1 MMITLVKTPGKVA
14 VESDLNG
21 VEAIYNKVAPNDYPE
36 FVTFDEKYKIGMY
49 VSDSGRL
56 SLSGKNFV
64 FNNRIVYGTVV
75 FVGLDKKGFP
85 VSLKKVQRA
94 VIQDYL
100 DHKSLR

>member
-1 MMITLVKTPGKVA
+1 MITLVKIPGKVA
-14 VESDLNG
+14 VESDLSG

-36 FVTFDEKYKIGMY
+36 FVTFDEKYRIGMY

-75 FVGLDKKGFP
+75 FVGLDKEGSP

>member
-1 MMITLVKTPGKVA
+1 MITLVKIPGKVA
-14 VESDLNG
+14 VESDLSD
-21 VEAIYNKVAPNDYPE
+21 VEAICNKVAPNDYPE

-49 VSDSGRL
+49 VSDSGRF
-56 SLSGKNFV
+56 SVSGKNFV

-75 FVGLDKKGFP
+75 FVGLDKEGSP
-85 VSLKKVQRA
+85 VSLKKVQKA

>member
-1 MMITLVKTPGKVA
+1 MITLVKIPGKIA
-14 VESDLNG
+14 VKSDLSG
-21 VEAIYNKVAPNDYPE
+21 SEEIYNKVAPNDYPE

-56 SLSGKNFV
+56 SVSGKNFV

-75 FVGLDKKGFP
+75 FVGLDMDGSP
-85 VSLKKVQRA
+85 VSLKKVQIA
-94 VIQDYL
+94 LIQDYL